1 MDIKEKAKMYAEGK
15 ALNAITSAIEEAYAE
30 GYKDGYKDCIAKVDN
45 GPIEEIVDWV
55 KYVDLGLPSGK
66 EWSEW
71 YFKRGERI
79 WRKPDMLTYQKAS
92 ELNIPTKEDFLELI
106 KYCKMIPMKD
116 IYDNV
121 LAWSLKNEKTGKDIL
136 LYKSER
142 VEYIDTIKNE
152 SFMFWL
158 RDANAEDD
166 ERLCADGSSQD
177 MFRRLYKDHK
187 LPVMLVRKK
196 RRAD

>member
-15 ALNAITSAIEEAYAE
+15 ALNAITSAIEEAYVQ
-30 GYKDGYKDCIAKVDN
+30 GYRDGYKDCTDKVDID
-45 GPIEEIVDWV
+45 PIEEIVDGV
-55 KYVDLGLPSGK
+55 KYVNLDLPSEK
-66 EWSEW
+66 EWSFG
-71 YFKRGERI
+71 YLTRDKSIYRM
-79 WRKPDMLTYQKAS
+79 PDMLTYREAS
-92 ELNIPTKEDFLELI
+92 KFNIPTKEDFLELI
-106 KYCKMIPMKD
+106 KYCKMIPKKD
-116 IYDNV
+116 SDDNV
-121 LAWSLKNEKTGKDIL
+121 YAWALKNEKTGKYIQ

-142 VEYIDTIKNE
+142 VEYIDIIRNE

-166 ERLCADGSSQD
+166 KRLCADGSSQD

-196 RRAD
+196 HRAD

>member
-15 ALNAITSAIEEAYAE
+15 ALNAITSAIEEAYAQ
-30 GYKDGYKDCIAKVDN
+30 GYRDGYKDCTDKVDIDL
-45 GPIEEIVDWV
+45 IEEIVDGV
-55 KYVDLGLPSGK
+55 KYENLDLPSGK
-66 EWSEW
+66 EWSSG
-71 YFKRGERI
+71 YLTRDKSIF
-79 WRKPDMLTYQKAS
+79 RKPDMLTYQKAS

-106 KYCKMIPMKD
+106 KYCKMIPKKD
-116 IYDNV
+116 SDDNV
-121 LAWSLKNEKTGKDIL
+121 YAWALKNEKTGKYIQ

-142 VEYIDTIKNE
+142 VEYIDIIRNE

-166 ERLCADGSSQD
+166 KRLCADGSSQD
-177 MFRRLYKDHK
+177 KFRRLYKDHK

-196 RRAD
+196 HRAD